1 MTGAPARA
9 RTLVCFHAH
18 PDDESLLTGGTM
30 ARAAAEGHR
39 VVLVVATGGEAGLTE
54 PVVDSAELG
63 RRRRDEVVRA
73 ADALG
78 VARLI
83 QWAYPDSG
91 SDPDRTAVEG
101 FCHRPVEEVAQ
112 RLAGVLREEHA
123 DVLTSYDP
131 SGGYGHPDHL
141 QVHRVGRRAA
151 ELTGTPL
158 LEATVDRDLLQ
169 RVLRL
174 VAWLPGL
181 PSDFAADRFAAAY
194 RPGSEI
200 THRIDV
206 RRHCG
211 AKRAA
216 MAAHASQ
223 ARGGRDDRTLQ
234 VLLRLPRPLFRLVLG
249 REWYVEPG
257 RQLGDVRASDVFASR
272 PAVPR

>member
-1 MTGAPARA
+1 MTDA
-9 RTLVCFHAH
+9 RTLVFFHAH

-30 ARAAAEGHR
+30 AKAADDGHR

-54 PVVDSAELG
+54 AGVGAADLG
-63 RRRRDEVVRA
+63 LRRRDEVRRA

-78 VARLI
+78 VARVV
-83 QWAYPDSG
+83 QWDYPDSG
-91 SDPDRTAVEG
+91 SDPQQTSSAG
-101 FCHRPVEEVAQ
+101 FCHRPVEEVAH
-112 RLAGVLREEHA
+112 RLADLLREEHA
-123 DVLTSYDP
+123 DVLASYDP

-169 RVLRL
+169 RALRL
-174 VAWLPGL
+174 VSWLPGL
-181 PSDFAADRFAAAY
+181 PADFAADRFAAAY
-194 RPGSEI
+194 RPAAEI

-223 ARGGRDDRTLQ
+223 AKGGDSDRTLH
-234 VLLRLPRPLFRLVLG
+234 VLLRLPRPLFRLVMG
-249 REWYVEPG
+249 REWYVEVG
-257 RQLGDVRASDVFASR
+257 RQPGSTRVDDVLATRPVVSR
-272 PAVPR
+272 